1 MSTRE
6 WLAIEG
12 RWKWCGLSIV
22 LPVFYYCSQ
31 YVYINTPTSSLNL
44 PRHKLHKIRLGEVCI
59 SSFSELPSLRL
70 PALSISLSHIQSV
83 VVLQR
88 HRNWWFPPLQF
99 QNRAKTGEALRIAHC
114 FVCFSWHVQKM
125 TTQSE
130 NNSFVTGTQICNG
143 GREKPTFSSSI
154 FSLRGRPGQSSFQW
168 SKQVQPLLITW
179 KESVLVTNVTLNF
192 DRSSTLTLQRE
203 TTCIGVSKTFGEDC
217 KYVIILVMPSSETQ
231 GQLVGSIKCSWW
243 KFTVRLSSSRSYSKL
258 SPRTFY
264 RRANCPWVPED
275 DIIHE

>member
-1 MSTRE
+1 MR
-6 WLAIEG
+6 IQ
-12 RWKWCGLSIV
+12 IH
-22 LPVFYYCSQ
+22 LPVVRIS
-31 YVYINTPTSSLNL
+31 VGTN
-44 PRHKLHKIRLGEVCI
+44 CI
-59 SSFSELPSLRL
+59 KCDLVKCVFSPSLRL

-154 FSLRGRPGQSSFQW
+154 FSLRGRQSSFHW
-168 SKQVQPLLITW
+168 PKQVQPLLISW
-179 KESVLVTNVTLNF
+179 KGSIFVTNLTSNFDHVNVDNNHFSVFQVRNSYIFLIQLYRHWLPQALSIFLVTMM
-192 DRSSTLTLQRE
+192 
-203 TTCIGVSKTFGEDC
+203 C
-217 KYVIILVMPSSETQ
+217 
-231 GQLVGSIKCSWW
+231 QL
-243 KFTVRLSSSRSYSKL
+243 
-258 SPRTFY
+258 
-264 RRANCPWVPED
+264 
-275 DIIHE
+275 